1 MRGVTADEAML
12 LSLKARGL
20 PSPLAE
26 WESPLGAVY
35 LDLRSTHRFKGH
47 YDFAE
52 HKIYN
57 TITPLGRLALQLY
70 NSGIA
75 R

>member
-12 LSLKARGL
+12 LAIKARGGDG
-20 PSPLAE
+20 PRSDFD
-26 WESPLGAVY
+26 SPLGLVY
-35 LDLRSTHRFKGH
+35 RQLRAHGRFIGRVTELGL
-47 YDFAE
+47 FNE
-52 HKIYN
+52 
-57 TITPLGRLALQLY
+57 ITPLGRLALELY